1 MFTDFIH
8 ILQLEEY
15 QLIRFIKWS
24 LHNPFGKKLENKKSL
39 VWTEKA
45 RFVAVVAIVWYLII
59 GAGLL
64 EMLGILGAF
73 TSAILL
79 FFPWVFISL
88 AVITRKPYE
97 VINRKITIYKTRKK
111 ILSLKSRG
119 LKIIGI
125 TGSYGK
131 TTTKEFLYRILKTHF
146 RVLRTPESYNTLF
159 GIAKVVDLELDENYD
174 FFICEMGAYKIGE
187 IKELCYMIPPDFAI
201 LTGINEQ
208 HLERFKKIE
217 NTIKAKFELIEAVKN
232 KAQCLLNR
240 DCRIIL
246 DNYQIYTSD
255 PMFYSLGDF
264 KIKNPFLIGKAN
276 LTNATGAG
284 KMALLLGVSL
294 NNVRIVLNTLKPI
307 PHRLEI
313 KKLDNDWI
321 ILDDSYNS
329 NVDGF
334 KQALEA
340 LANFK
345 NHTRIIVTPG
355 IVELGNKTLEIHQT
369 LGKLVNNICDYAVLV
384 GKNERTE
391 MLASTIKNKG
401 KVIFIKSIKDLN
413 ETVANLEIKPPVILI
428 ENDLTDNY

>member
-1 MFTDFIH
+1 
-8 ILQLEEY
+8 
-15 QLIRFIKWS
+15 
-24 LHNPFGKKLENKKSL
+24 
-39 VWTEKA
+39 
-45 RFVAVVAIVWYLII
+45 
-59 GAGLL
+59 
-64 EMLGILGAF
+64 
-73 TSAILL
+73 
-79 FFPWVFISL
+79 
-88 AVITRKPYE
+88 
-97 VINRKITIYKTRKK
+97 
-111 ILSLKSRG
+111 
-119 LKIIGI
+119 
-125 TGSYGK
+125 
-131 TTTKEFLYRILKTHF
+131 
-146 RVLRTPESYNTLF
+146 
-159 GIAKVVDLELDENYD
+159 
-174 FFICEMGAYKIGE
+174 
-187 IKELCYMIPPDFAI
+187 
-201 LTGINEQ
+201 
-208 HLERFKKIE
+208 
-217 NTIKAKFELIEAVKN
+217 
-232 KAQCLLNR
+232 
-240 DCRIIL
+240 
-246 DNYQIYTSD
+246 
-255 PMFYSLGDF
+255 
-264 KIKNPFLIGKAN
+264 
-276 LTNATGAG
+276 
-284 KMALLLGVSL
+284 
-294 NNVRIVLNTLKPI
+294 IVLNTLKPI